1 MPLEDASLNIDG
13 APPTM
18 LDRVP
23 PYSEEAEMGVLG
35 SILLDYA
42 RSMDLCLHSQLDE
55 EAFYLPNHKSIFD
68 CMLKM
73 YSAQKV
79 IDLLTLSEYMAS
91 VPDKAPNRWK
101 KEEEQ
106 PNGPSKLEAI
116 GGPLLLEQLINSTP
130 TVAHVEYYIGIV
142 REKYMRR
149 KIIACARKAE
159 NQCYTSPDSADQI
172 LGSAEQSFMDVT
184 KDQNS
189 TIMSWSD
196 TVNHTMEQ
204 IEKTSRGDKAANG
217 LPTGLKNLDKKFL
230 GLRPAEMIIIAA
242 RPSQGKTS
250 LVMNIAENI
259 ALGNV
264 SDNKSRAVA
273 MFSLEMSTASLA
285 MRMLCCNARASA
297 FMIAQGQHVSK
308 EIHKRLC
315 ESASALRKA
324 PIYIDDTG
332 GLDVMEMRAR
342 ARRMKQKYDIQ
353 LIIVDYLQLLNCK
366 EYSHQ
371 GRQIETMAIS
381 SNIKSMAKELNI
393 PVIALSQLSRA
404 SENRDKNSGGPK
416 LSDLRD
422 SGAIEQDADVV
433 CMLRR
438 PIRYKEEKYADY
450 PNIAIVDVAKQR
462 NGPTGEVYL
471 HFEDQYTLF
480 RDAENPHRE
489 QQLQE
494 DMETG
499 GYQQ

>member
-13 APPTM
+13 IEV

-23 PYSEEAEMGVLG
+23 PYSQEAEIGVLG

-42 RSMDLCLHSQLDE
+42 RSLDLCLHSQLDE
-55 EAFYLPNHKSIFD
+55 EAFYLPTHKTIYE

-73 YSAQKV
+73 YSTQKV
-79 IDLLTLSEYMAS
+79 IDLVTLSEYMAS
-91 VPDKAPNRWK
+91 VPDKKPNRWK
-101 KEEEQ
+101 KDEIPE
-106 PNGPSKLEAI
+106 GPSKLEAI
-116 GGPLLLEQLINSTP
+116 GGPIILEQLINSTP

-149 KIIACARKAE
+149 KIINCARKTE
-159 NQCYTSPDSADQI
+159 NQCYTSPDPADKI
-172 LGSAEQSFMDVT
+172 LGIAEQSFMDIT
-184 KDQNS
+184 KDQRS

-196 TVNHTMEQ
+196 TINSTILQ
-204 IEKTSRGDKAANG
+204 IEKTTSGDKTANG
-217 LPTGLKNLDKKFL
+217 LPTGLKNLDRKFL
-230 GLRPAEMIIIAA
+230 GLRPAEMVIIAA

-250 LVMNIAENI
+250 LAMNIAENI

-264 SDNKSRAVA
+264 SDHKPRPIA

-285 MRMLCCNARASA
+285 MRMLCCNARVSS
-297 FMIAQGQHVSK
+297 FVLSQGLHVSGDW
-308 EIHKRLC
+308 HKKLVK
-315 ESASALRKA
+315 SAADLRKA
-324 PIYIDDTG
+324 PLYIDDTG

-353 LIIVDYLQLLNCK
+353 LIIIDYLQLLNCK

-381 SNIKSMAKELNI
+381 SNIKSMAKELDI

-404 SENRDKNSGGPK
+404 SETRGDKGGPK

-433 CMLRR
+433 CLLRR
-438 PIRYKEEKYADY
+438 PIRYKEEKYADT
-450 PNIAIVDVAKQR
+450 PNLAIVDVAKQR

-480 RDAENPHRE
+480 QDADNPHSYRDE
-489 QQLQE
+489 QQNTTVE
-494 DMETG
+494 VSNV
-499 GYQQ
+499 

>member
-13 APPTM
+13 ANV

-23 PYSEEAEMGVLG
+23 PYSQEAEIGVLG

-55 EAFYLPNHKSIFD
+55 EAFYLPVHKSIYE

-79 IDLLTLSEYMAS
+79 IDIVTLSEYMAS
-91 VPDKAPNRWK
+91 VPDKKPSRWK
-101 KEEEQ
+101 KDDDTPE
-106 PNGPSKLEAI
+106 GPSKLEVI
-116 GGPLLLEQLINSTP
+116 GGPIILEQLVNSTP

-159 NQCYTSPDSADQI
+159 NQCYTSPDPSSKI
-172 LGSAEQSFMDVT
+172 LGLAEQSFMDIT

-196 TVNHTMEQ
+196 TIKSTMLQ
-204 IEKTSRGDKAANG
+204 IEKTTSGDKAANG
-217 LPTGLKNLDKKFL
+217 LPTGIKNLDRKFL

-264 SDNKSRAVA
+264 SDHKPRAVA

-285 MRMLCCNARASA
+285 MRMLCCNARVSS
-297 FMIAQGQHVSK
+297 FVLSQGLHVSGDW
-308 EIHKRLC
+308 HKSLVD
-315 ESASALRKA
+315 SAAELRKA

-342 ARRMKQKYDIQ
+342 ARRMKQKYDIE
-353 LIIVDYLQLLNCK
+353 LIIIDYLQLLNCK

-404 SENRDKNSGGPK
+404 SENRGDKGGPK

-433 CMLRR
+433 CLLRR
-438 PIRYKEEKYADY
+438 PSRYKEEKYADT
-450 PNIAIVDVAKQR
+450 PNLAIVDVAKQR
-462 NGPTGEVYL
+462 NGPVGEVYL
-471 HFEDQYTLF
+471 HFDDQYTLF
-480 RDAENPHRE
+480 LDADNPHFDRE
-489 QQLQE
+489 EQNDTTVE
-494 DMETG
+494 VSG
-499 GYQQ
+499 V

>member
-13 APPTM
+13 GDL
-18 LDRVP
+18 LDRIP
-23 PYSEEAEMGVLG
+23 PYSQEAEIGVLG

-42 RSMDLCLHSQLDE
+42 RSIDLCLHSQLDE
-55 EAFYLPNHKSIFD
+55 EAFYLPIHKTIYE

-73 YSAQKV
+73 QSAQKV
-79 IDLLTLSEYMAS
+79 IDLVTLSEYMAS
-91 VPDKAPNRWK
+91 VPDKKPSRWNK
-101 KEEEQ
+101 DEI
-106 PNGPSKLEAI
+106 PDGPSKLEAI
-116 GGPLLLEQLINSTP
+116 GGPIILEQLINSTP

-149 KIIACARKAE
+149 KIIDCARKAE
-159 NQCYTSPDSADQI
+159 NQCYISPDSAEKI
-172 LGSAEQSFMDVT
+172 LGITEQSFMDIT

-189 TIMSWSD
+189 SIISWSE
-196 TVNHTMEQ
+196 TINSTMKQ
-204 IEKTSRGDKAANG
+204 IERTTSGDKAANG

-250 LVMNIAENI
+250 LAMNIAENI

-264 SDNKSRAVA
+264 SDHKPRPIA

-285 MRMLCCNARASA
+285 MRMLCCNARVSS
-297 FMIAQGQHVSK
+297 FVLSQGLHVSGDW
-308 EIHKRLC
+308 HKKLV
-315 ESASALRKA
+315 ESAADLRKA
-324 PIYIDDTG
+324 PLYIDDTG

-353 LIIVDYLQLLNCK
+353 LIIIDYLQLLNCK

-404 SENRDKNSGGPK
+404 SENRDKSGVPK

-433 CMLRR
+433 CLLRR
-438 PIRYKEEKYADY
+438 PIRYKEEKYADT
-450 PNIAIVDVAKQR
+450 PNLAIVDVAKQR

-480 RDAENPHRE
+480 QDADNPHFDRDE
-489 QQLQE
+489 QQNTTVE
-494 DMETG
+494 VASV
-499 GYQQ
+499 

>member
-13 APPTM
+13 SDA
-18 LDRVP
+18 LDRIP
-23 PYSEEAEMGVLG
+23 PYSQEAEIGVLG

-42 RSMDLCLHSQLDE
+42 RSIDLCLHSQLDE
-55 EAFYLPNHKSIFD
+55 EAFYLPVHKTIYE

-73 YSAQKV
+73 QSAQKV
-79 IDLLTLSEYMAS
+79 IDLVTISEYMAS
-91 VPDKAPNRWK
+91 VPDKKPNRWK
-101 KEEEQ
+101 KDEI
-106 PNGPSKLEAI
+106 PDGPSKLEAI
-116 GGPLLLEQLINSTP
+116 GGPVILEQLINSTP

-149 KIIACARKAE
+149 KIIECARKSE
-159 NQCYTSPDSADQI
+159 NMCYMSPDPAVKI
-172 LGSAEQSFMDVT
+172 LGITEQSFMDIT
-184 KDQNS
+184 KEQNS
-189 TIMSWSD
+189 SIVSWSE
-196 TVNHTMEQ
+196 TINSTMEQ
-204 IEKTSRGDKAANG
+204 IERTTSGDKAANG
-217 LPTGLKNLDKKFL
+217 LPTGFKNLDKKFL

-250 LVMNIAENI
+250 LAMNIAENI

-264 SDNKSRAVA
+264 SDHKPRPVA

-285 MRMLCCNARASA
+285 MRMLCSNARVSGYVLSK
-297 FMIAQGQHVSK
+297 GQHISGDW
-308 EIHKRLC
+308 HKKLVN
-315 ESASALRKA
+315 SAANLRKA

-381 SNIKSMAKELNI
+381 SNIKSMSKELNI

-404 SENRDKNSGGPK
+404 SETRGDKGGPK

-433 CMLRR
+433 CLLRR
-438 PIRYKEEKYADY
+438 PIRYKEEKYADT
-450 PNIAIVDVAKQR
+450 PNLAIVDVAKQR

-471 HFEDQYTLF
+471 NFDENYTLF
-480 RDAENPHRE
+480 LDAENPHFDRDE
-489 QQLQE
+489 QQDTTVE
-494 DMETG
+494 V
-499 GYQQ
+499 